1 MDLNSQEVIKRL
13 ADEHGAEQL
22 LVILGAPDDESAEI
36 AAETVVLGDPT
47 YAGALAETQL
57 GLSVYHVLEE
67 EFRSQIGDDVW
78 EDQIGVMAD
87 VLDAE
92 LVVDTS
98 GRGSKAPEWLEAV
111 GFDRERRA
119 AVQRRFLR
127 VRD

>member
-13 ADEHGAEQL
+13 ADEHGADNL
-22 LVILGAPDDESAEI
+22 VVILGAPDDESAEI

-67 EFRSQIGDDVW
+67 DFRTLVDEDVW
-78 EDQIGVMAD
+78 DEQIGVMAD

-92 LVVDTS
+92 GIS
-98 GRGSKAPEWLEAV
+98 
-111 GFDRERRA
+111 A
-119 AVQRRFLR
+119 AVKGMREQKP
-127 VRD
+127 